1 MTKELI
7 LRKESKRYPGLFT
20 VKYHNRVFYDNLWTD
35 ELKESR
41 GRVELADGTVVVNPF
56 TKIFNRNEN
65 NTDIAP
71 EENCV
76 VSLKVNGFMA
86 AATYVPFVNKVV
98 VSTTGSLDSDFVTMA
113 EEYITDSVKNKIA
126 NRYRGKTLLF
136 EVCHPNDPHI
146 IPQKEGVYFL
156 GMREV
161 SSKVPY
167 FSTPAYERTLDHIA
181 WDLGVERTLWTET
194 IFLDLLV
201 EVKAAK
207 LEGAVVYGQASG
219 TVLKIKSPYYLA
231 MKAVARIK
239 DIEKLNRQF
248 IDEEF
253 YPLIEHVRLIEDFK
267 DLPEQDKL
275 KILREFYDQ

>member
-1 MTKELI
+1 MTKELVV
-7 LRKESKRYPGLFT
+7 RKESKRYPGLFT
-20 VKYHNRVFYDNLWTD
+20 VKYHKRVFYDNLWTD

-65 NTDIAP
+65 GTDINP
-71 EENCV
+71 QENCV

-86 AATYVPFVNKVV
+86 AVTYVPFVNKVV

-113 EEYITDSVKNKIA
+113 EEYITDSIKNKIEQ
-126 NRYRGKTLLF
+126 NYRGKTLLF
-136 EVCHPNDPHI
+136 EVCHPKDPHI
-146 IPQKEGVYFL
+146 IPQVPGIYL
-156 GMREV
+156 IGMRDV

-167 FSTPAYERTLDHIA
+167 FSTPAYEMTLDHIA
-181 WDLGVERTLWTET
+181 WTLGVGRTVWCATT
-194 IFLDLLV
+194 FLDLLV
-201 EVKAAK
+201 EVKTAK
-207 LEGAVVYGQASG
+207 LEGAVVYGQDSG

-231 MKAVARIK
+231 NKAVARVR

-253 YPLIEHVRLIEDFK
+253 YPLIEYAKNINGFSE
-267 DLPEQDKL
+267 LPEQDKL
-275 KILREFYDQ
+275 QILRDFYD